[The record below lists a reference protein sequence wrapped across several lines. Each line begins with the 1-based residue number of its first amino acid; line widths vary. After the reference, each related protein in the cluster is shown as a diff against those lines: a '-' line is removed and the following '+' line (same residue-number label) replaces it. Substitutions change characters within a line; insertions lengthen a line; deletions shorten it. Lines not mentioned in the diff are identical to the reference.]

1 MPWRSAIVATSATVA
16 LPSEGYRTVVP
27 WIARSAARSSTA
39 IWDGP
44 SSPIDTPAC
53 DPQRRRSA
61 RPIAAMR
68 IWSYARVRNA
78 PNVAAKAIFPSAC
91 RPVCAPIIVC
101 SAMYIWKKRSG
112 ATASTSSV

>member
-1 MPWRSAIVATSATVA
+1 MAVTRLTVA
-16 LPSEGYRTVVP
+16 VPSAGYRTVDP
-27 WIARSAARSSTA
+27 LIARRAARSSSA
-39 IWDGP
+39 ICEGP

-61 RPIAAMR
+61 RPIAAIR

-78 PNVAAKAIFPSAC
+78 PNVAAKAIFPSAY

-101 SAMYIWKKRSG
+101 SAMYIWTKRSG